1 LGSLFSAGSTEVSV
15 ALYPAIATT
24 LGTLALVAV
33 ALALALGATLANGN
47 GRARLR
53 DALRGQERHPIAW
66 AGGVALLAMAG
77 SLYFSDVVHLAPCS
91 LCWYQRIA
99 MYPLVFVLGVGAV
112 RGDPGVWRY
121 ALPLAVVGLLIS
133 SYHVTI
139 EWQPTLDVGACSVGP
154 PCSARYFATFG
165 FVSIATMAGAAFL
178 LIISLMA
185 LLRTLEKQE
194 GP

>member
-1 LGSLFSAGSTEVSV
+1 VAL

-24 LGTLALVAV
+24 LATLALAAV
-33 ALALALGATLANGN
+33 ALALAFGGMLATERGRTFLRATLG
-47 GRARLR
+47 
-53 DALRGQERHPIAW
+53 GQERHPLAW
-66 AGGVALLAMAG
+66 GSGVALLAMAG

-99 MYPLVFVLGVGAV
+99 MDPLVLVLGVGAW
-112 RGDPGVWRY
+112 RRDAGAWRY
-121 ALPLAVVGLLIS
+121 ALPLALLGLAIS

-154 PCSARYFATFG
+154 PCSARYFAIFG

-178 LIISLMA
+178 LIIALMGV
-185 LLRTLEKQE
+185 LRMLERE
-194 GP
+194 GGAPLDEL